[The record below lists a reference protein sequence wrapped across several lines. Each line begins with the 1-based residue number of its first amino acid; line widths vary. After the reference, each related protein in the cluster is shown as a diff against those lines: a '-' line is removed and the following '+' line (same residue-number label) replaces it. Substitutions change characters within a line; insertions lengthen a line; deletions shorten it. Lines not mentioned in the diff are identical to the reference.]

1 MVQLGIFIILSKL
14 FVQLILYNKRDIF
27 FNVSNESFASTL
39 TFLRRNFSSVSGRI
53 PLVFDTQKW
62 KTKSWINLLY

>member
-53 PLVFDTQKW
+53 PLVVDTQKW

>member
-53 PLVFDTQKW
+53 PSVVDTQKW